1 VPAAHVPVDAQQP
14 PLHAV
19 SAGLPH
25 AGEQAPVVVLHA
37 VPLGQSVALVQPGG
51 ASGAASG
58 GASVAASGPA
68 SFAGG
73 GVVAS
78 RACPSTAAASSGDGA
93 SKPGLPSSE
102 KDASG
107 TGCEELEKH
116 ATRPAHE
123 SAIAKGR
130 LRPQTLPMAWL

>member
-51 ASGAASG
+51 ASGVASG
-58 GASVAASGPA
+58 GASGAASGAA
-68 SFAGG
+68 SMAGG

-78 RACPSTAAASSGDGA
+78 RACPSTAASSGDGA

-107 TGCEELEKH
+107 RGCEEFEKH
-116 ATRPAHE
+116 ATRAADE
-123 SAIAKGR
+123 SAIAMGQ
-130 LRPQTLPMAWL
+130 RPQILPMASL